1 MPRWIPPVT
10 ITKLFFQNDGTDLVG
25 RFLSTTRTPVRF
37 HPHPN
42 AMTFDH
48 CAEISI
54 IGDVLIWSDHT
65 DSGYVAKWQT
75 TSSQR
80 FEIHF
85 VDAGECRSVTATQD
99 IHACA
104 GQVYLLHDTRQH
116 RVFASPGMRKTSLSM
131 PFSRYAKLASAL
143 EADPAGRLRRL
154 EPVIEAST
162 PTARVIRSILR
173 VLNAD
178 GEEDNPFSSVPL
190 PSVILKEALLQA
202 FISSWSTSKT
212 GTPYR
217 PAPRKIRR
225 ATEWIESNLQQKI
238 MLHNIAEAAGTSPRS
253 LQALFQKQLGMTPMS
268 YVIKLRLH
276 HVHEALMTI
285 DNNQTIHFLARTWGF
300 GNYSDFERY
309 YKDLYGHSPSE
320 TRQQAKF
327 QANFR

>member
-10 ITKLFFQNDGTDLVG
+10 ITKVFLRNDDTDLVG
-25 RFLSTTRTPVRF
+25 RFLSTNQTPVCF
-37 HPHPN
+37 QPHPS
-42 AMTFDH
+42 AMTLNH

-54 IGDVLIWSDHT
+54 IGDVLIWSDDT

-85 VDAGECRSVTATQD
+85 VDAGECRSVTAAQN
-99 IHACA
+99 IHVRA
-104 GQVYLLHDTRQH
+104 GQVYLLHDTREH
-116 RVFASPGMRKTSLSM
+116 RIFASPGMRKTSLSM

-143 EADPAGRLRRL
+143 DANPADRLRGL
-154 EPVIEAST
+154 QPVIEAST
-162 PTARVIRSILR
+162 PSARAIRSILR

-178 GEEDNPFSSVPL
+178 GEEDHPFSSVPL
-190 PSVILKEALLQA
+190 PTVILKEALLQA
-202 FISSWSTSKT
+202 LISSWPTSKI
-212 GTPYR
+212 GTPYK

-225 ATEWIESNLQQKI
+225 ATEWIEANLQQKI
-238 MLHNIAEAAGTSPRS
+238 MLHNIADAAGTSPRS

-276 HVHEALMTI
+276 HVHEALMAI

-309 YKDLYGHSPSE
+309 YKDLYGHPPSE

-327 QANFR
+327 